1 MIDGRLNPPRNG
13 EVAACS
19 ADGGAE
25 HRRRRH
31 RTVGAP
37 IETVH
42 LARRLRRDMS
52 LPDVLL
58 WNELRGQPQGLK
70 FRRQHP
76 VRGFIADFACL
87 DRRLLIEVDGIAH
100 AMGDRPSRD
109 EIRNGV
115 LGELARTVLRVTA
128 ADVLKDPATVAATV
142 IALAVSLRPLRPCG
156 APPRSGEDLEER
168 S

>member
-1 MIDGRLNPPRNG
+1 
-13 EVAACS
+13 
-19 ADGGAE
+19 
-25 HRRRRH
+25 
-31 RTVGAP
+31 
-37 IETVH
+37 
-42 LARRLRRDMS
+42 MS
-52 LPDVLL
+52 LPEVLL

-87 DRRLLIEVDGIAH
+87 DRRLLVEVDGIAH
-100 AMGDRPSRD
+100 DMGDRPSRD

-115 LGELARTVLRVTA
+115 LGELGWTVLRVPA